1 MANNLKERLHKKI
14 GMKHINIIAAVILL
28 FFASCSN
35 QGKNNSGE
43 TKPKDSTAVSGTDTS
58 VKADGII
65 TPGSGTG
72 NNASGTSNAGVNG
85 TDTAAIGTNHSVGR
99 DSTGKNKKHQK

>member
-1 MANNLKERLHKKI
+1 
-14 GMKHINIIAAVILL
+14 MKHLSTIAILTLL

-35 QGKNNSGE
+35 QGKDNSGQS
-43 TKPKDSTAVSGTDTS
+43 KSIDSGAVSRTDTS

-72 NNASGTSNAGVNG
+72 NNASGTSNAGING
-85 TDTAAIGTNHSVGR
+85 TDTAAVGTNHSIGR
-99 DSTGKNKKHQK
+99 DTTGKYKKH

>member
-1 MANNLKERLHKKI
+1 MANNLKENKNKKA
-14 GMKHINIIAAVILL
+14 GMKHINTIAILTLL

-43 TKPKDSTAVSGTDTS
+43 SKSIDSAAVKGMDTS
-58 VKADGII
+58 VKVEGII

-72 NNASGTSNAGVNG
+72 NNASGTSNAGING
-85 TDTAAIGTNHSVGR
+85 TDTAAVGTNHSIGR
-99 DSTGKNKKHQK
+99 DTTDKYKKH